1 MSETTDT
8 ILSGL
13 RGQLE
18 RLLSEARDR
27 AKADQAKAVDAMTKA
42 AAEQM
47 SRIDRRIDALAQ
59 RHSLEPALFG
69 AAAGAALVAL
79 ALLLGVWL
87 GERGVTVRWLLT
99 FGWHLHL

>member
-18 RLLSEARDR
+18 RLTTDARDR

-47 SRIDRRIDALAQ
+47 SLIDRRIDALAQ

-87 GERGVTVRWLLT
+87 GDRGLTVRWLLT
-99 FGWHLHL
+99 FGWHL

>member
-27 AKADQAKAVDAMTKA
+27 AKADQQRAIEAMRAA

-47 SRIDRRIDALAQ
+47 QRIDKRIDALSN
-59 RHSLEPALFG
+59 RHSLEPALWG
-69 AAAGAALVAL
+69 AAGGVVLVAL
-79 ALLLGVWL
+79 ALIFGVWL
-87 GERGVTVRWLLT
+87 GDHGVPVRWLIT
-99 FGWHLHL
+99 FGWRL